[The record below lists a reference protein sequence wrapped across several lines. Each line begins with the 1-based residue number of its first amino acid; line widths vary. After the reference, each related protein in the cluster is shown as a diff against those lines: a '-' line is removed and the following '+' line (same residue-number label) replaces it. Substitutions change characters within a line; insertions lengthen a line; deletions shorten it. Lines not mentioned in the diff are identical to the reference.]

1 MEWVGKDN
9 NPSIRT
15 PNRAIS
21 LQMPFVW
28 EGLQSCASTQL
39 LLQPLPLLPNLAEPL
54 CCFPGWCC
62 QGCFH
67 SFYCML
73 ARWTLSWHQPKRTD
87 IPRHNGARFPPKC
100 LSVVSLPCYSVCNW
114 VLRSTSKKTN
124 FNPKGWF
131 IYLDDEDPPL
141 NYLISMVHWSFIS
154 AAMFSLC
161 RKACKSC
168 QLHVIKNFTMVVRPP
183 Y

>member
-54 CCFPGWCC
+54 
-62 QGCFH
+62 
-67 SFYCML
+67 
-73 ARWTLSWHQPKRTD
+73 
-87 IPRHNGARFPPKC
+87 
-100 LSVVSLPCYSVCNW
+100 
-114 VLRSTSKKTN
+114 
-124 FNPKGWF
+124 
-131 IYLDDEDPPL
+131 
-141 NYLISMVHWSFIS
+141 S
-154 AAMFSLC
+154 AAFQGDAA
-161 RKACKSC
+161 KAASIPFIACWLAEHCPGTSPNAQIC
-168 QLHVIKNFTMVVRPP
+168 PATMVPGFLLSAYPWCLCLVIVCATEF
-183 Y
+183 